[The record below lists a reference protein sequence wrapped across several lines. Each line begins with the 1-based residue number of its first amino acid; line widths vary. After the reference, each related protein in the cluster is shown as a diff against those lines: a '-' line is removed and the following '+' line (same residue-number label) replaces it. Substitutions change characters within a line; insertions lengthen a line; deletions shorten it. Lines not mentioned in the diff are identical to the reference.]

1 MNTSTGKRSGARLP
15 LMLLLGFLVVVAGVV
30 VWLVVTDP
38 TPTPDTAKTVAEKAA
53 DAPVE
58 KAAHDKSGDTE
69 GKPSPGPDKIDAA
82 GPAPSPA
89 GEPQTPAPGAAT
101 PDAKPPT
108 VTPKAAAGDAAA
120 DQNSRHSTSPVR
132 RTPDSPP
139 GPAVAQPIAVPPAS
153 ATAKSNSPGAKTP
166 AKPAARTVMPKK
178 LPRVPPDT
186 PLSPS
191 PDPALIQTTAL
202 GPLPRI
208 GTDGRL
214 PRRVYAKPFD
224 ATDDRPRIA
233 IVVTGLGLSAAATE
247 SAIQGLPGSVTLAF
261 APYSNR
267 LNEWIRLARAAGHEV
282 LINVPMEPTNYP
294 AYDPGPQTL
303 LTSLNAEGNLDRLL
317 WSLSRGT
324 GYVGVVDFLGSRF
337 TTSRI
342 HMRPVLRAIN
352 ERGLLYLDS
361 GSTPRSISAVV
372 AREVKV
378 AWATAT
384 LTIDQRASRT
394 EIDRKFGELE
404 QHAKRD
410 KRAIGIGSPYPVTL
424 ERIANWVR
432 QLEARGIAIAP
443 VSALA
448 KTAPAGRKP

>member
-1 MNTSTGKRSGARLP
+1 
-15 LMLLLGFLVVVAGVV
+15 MLLLGFLVAVAGVV
-30 VWLVVTDP
+30 LWLILTSPPSQPEAAKSDGNVP
-38 TPTPDTAKTVAEKAA
+38 AEKTVAAKT
-53 DAPVE
+53 
-58 KAAHDKSGDTE
+58 DK
-69 GKPSPGPDKIDAA
+69 
-82 GPAPSPA
+82 
-89 GEPQTPAPGAAT
+89 
-101 PDAKPPT
+101 
-108 VTPKAAAGDAAA
+108 AGDMA
-120 DQNSRHSTSPVR
+120 
-132 RTPDSPP
+132 
-139 GPAVAQPIAVPPAS
+139 
-153 ATAKSNSPGAKTP
+153 P
-166 AKPAARTVMPKK
+166 AKPKTEPETKPKPEPTAPDKKKADTAEQPPATVTKAKPEAKKQTDDKPAPAQPPAPAAKPAEAPKQIAKPEVKNPVPAKPVRTVAPKI
-178 LPRVPPDT
+178 LPRITPDP

-191 PDPALIQTTAL
+191 PDPALVQTTAL

-214 PRRVYAKPFD
+214 PRKVYAKPFD
-224 ATDDRPRIA
+224 VVDKRPRIA

-282 LINVPMEPTNYP
+282 LINIPMEPTNYP
-294 AYDPGPQTL
+294 AYDPGPQAL

-337 TTSRI
+337 TTSKN
-342 HMRPVLRAIN
+342 HLRPVLKAIN
-352 ERGLLYLDS
+352 DRGLLYLDS
-361 GSTPRSISAVV
+361 GSSPRSVSGIV
-372 AREVKV
+372 AQDVKI
-378 AWATAT
+378 AWAKAT
-384 LTIDQRASRT
+384 LTLDQRASRT

-404 QHAKRD
+404 QRAKRD
-410 KRAIGIGSPYPVTL
+410 KRAIGIASPYPVTL

-448 KTAPAGRKP
+448 GQPSTAKKQ